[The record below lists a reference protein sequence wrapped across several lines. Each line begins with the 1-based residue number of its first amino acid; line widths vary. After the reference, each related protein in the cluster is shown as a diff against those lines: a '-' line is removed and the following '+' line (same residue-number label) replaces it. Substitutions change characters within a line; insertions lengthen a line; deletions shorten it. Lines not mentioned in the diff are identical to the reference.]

1 MKPLKKPSLSDAP
14 LAITSDGR
22 LVINVTHLDG
32 MARVI
37 TTAEK
42 LVPEGSQLF
51 VGVVVPEALKGK
63 LVKELNDVTADVA
76 GRVDVKLTEASPAG
90 PRTRVRRRAPR

>member
-32 MARVI
+32 
-37 TTAEK
+37 TTALIAAIER
-42 LVPEGSQLF
+42 LVPSGIQVF
-51 VGVVVPEALKGK
+51 VGLVVPGELHGK
-63 LVKELNDVTADVA
+63 LLKELDDSLADVA
-76 GRVDVKLTEASPAG
+76 GRVGVKLTEASPAG
-90 PRTRVRRRAPR
+90 PRTRGGRRAPR